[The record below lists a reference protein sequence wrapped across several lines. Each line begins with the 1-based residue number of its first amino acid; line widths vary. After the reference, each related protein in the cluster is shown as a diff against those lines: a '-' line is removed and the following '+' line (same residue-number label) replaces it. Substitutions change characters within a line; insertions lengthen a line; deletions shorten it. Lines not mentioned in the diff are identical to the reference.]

1 MQYVRT
7 ESLVYVL
14 CESCCLETG
23 ALQIV
28 FAVRRHLS

>member
-23 ALQIV
+23 PLKFV